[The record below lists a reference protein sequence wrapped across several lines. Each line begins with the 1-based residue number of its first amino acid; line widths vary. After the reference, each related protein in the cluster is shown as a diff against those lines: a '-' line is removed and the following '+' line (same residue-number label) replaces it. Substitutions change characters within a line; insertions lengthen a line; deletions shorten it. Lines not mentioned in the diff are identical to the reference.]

1 MFGLIGHSTSLEQ
14 ARRKAL
20 DLGFPEFAEGDLE
33 MWCSAPPQLVERIHV
48 TSPTGKTIEGAYID
62 SVFVPEMLRRF
73 KTAKRKVLNA
83 MELAQK
89 QGIDI
94 TALGGFTSIIFED
107 FKLLREQQVRAT
119 TLDWQRFTTGN
130 THTAWVICRQVEV
143 NAPPLGIDLAQ
154 ATVAVV
160 GATGDI
166 GSAVCRWL
174 SQRTG
179 VRELLLVA
187 RQPQPLLDLQAELG
201 GGRIASLEEA
211 LPQADVVVWVAS
223 LPQTLTIDTANL
235 RSPCL
240 MVDGGYPKN
249 LDSKASAPGVHVL
262 KGGIVEFG
270 SDIGWQMMEAAEMEK
285 PQRQMFAC
293 FAEAMLLDFEGL
305 HTNFSWG
312 RNNITLEKMD
322 LIGAASLRHGFQVL
336 SLSGATP
343 SPRPGAALEPLS
355 PSTASAA
362 PISALPGTEGS
373 GAAVSGAEPA
383 ALLTA

>member
-1 MFGLIGHSTSLEQ
+1 MFGLIGHSTSFEA
-14 ARRKAL
+14 AREKART
-20 DLGFPEFAEGDLE
+20 LGFEEFAEGDLDV
-33 MWCSAPPQLVERIHV
+33 WCSAPPQLVEHLQV
-48 TSPTGKTIEGAYID
+48 TSATGKTIEGAYID
-62 SVFVPEMLRRF
+62 SCFVPEMLSRF
-73 KTAKRKVLNA
+73 KTARRKVLSA

-89 QGIDI
+89 NGIDI
-94 TALGGFTSIIFED
+94 TALGGFTSIIFEN
-107 FKLLREQQVRAT
+107 FNLLKEQQIRAT

-130 THTAWVICRQVEV
+130 THTAWVICRQVET
-143 NAPPLGIDLAQ
+143 NAPALGIDLSQ

-179 VRELLLVA
+179 VKELLLVA
-187 RQPQPLLDLQAELG
+187 RQQQPLVDLQAELG
-201 GGRIASLEEA
+201 GGRILSLDEA

-223 LPQTLTIDTANL
+223 LPQTLTIDAANL

-240 MVDGGYPKN
+240 MIDGGYPKN
-249 LDSKASAPGVHVL
+249 LNSKASGEGIHVL

-270 SDIGWQMMEAAEMEK
+270 SDIGWQMMEVAEMEK

-293 FAEAMLLDFEGL
+293 FAEAILLEFEGI

-322 LIGAASLRHGFQVL
+322 LIGSASLRHGFQAL
-336 SLSGATP
+336 GL
-343 SPRPGAALEPLS
+343 AAAM
-355 PSTASAA
+355 ASA
-362 PISALPGTEGS
+362 
-373 GAAVSGAEPA
+373 
-383 ALLTA
+383 

>member
-1 MFGLIGHSTSLEQ
+1 MFGLIGHSTSFES
-14 ARRKAL
+14 ARDLARS
-20 DLGFPEFAEGDLE
+20 LGFEEYAEGDLD
-33 MWCSAPPQLVERIHV
+33 MWCSAPPQLVERISV
-48 TSPTGKTIEGAYID
+48 TSPTGKRIEGAYID
-62 SVFVPEMLRRF
+62 SVFVPEMLSRF

-89 QGIDI
+89 SGIDI

-119 TLDWQRFTTGN
+119 TLDWTRFTTGN
-130 THTAWVICRQVEV
+130 THTAWVLCRQVEE
-143 NAPPLGIDLAQ
+143 NAPKLGIDLSR
-154 ATVAVV
+154 ATAAVV

-174 SQRTG
+174 TQRTG

-187 RQPQPLLDLQAELG
+187 RRPQPLADLQQELG
-201 GGRIASLEEA
+201 GGRILPLDDA
-211 LPQADVVVWVAS
+211 LAEADVVVWVAS
-223 LPQTLTIDTANL
+223 LAQASNIDPSHL
-235 RSPCL
+235 PRPCL

-249 LDSKASAPGVHVL
+249 LDTRAAGDGIHVL

-270 SDIGWQMMEAAEMEK
+270 SDIGWQMMEAAEMAK

-293 FAEAMLLDFEGL
+293 FAEAMLLEFEGL

-322 LIGAASLRHGFQVL
+322 LIGAASLRHGFQAL
-336 SLSGATP
+336 GLDIPAAIPSLS
-343 SPRPGAALEPLS
+343 
-355 PSTASAA
+355 
-362 PISALPGTEGS
+362 IN
-373 GAAVSGAEPA
+373 
-383 ALLTA
+383 